1 MCEHLLTYLYF
12 RRKQLNNNCSLFNAM
27 IKDNG
32 NGTHQMLI
40 DWEFVMEILKNLKE
54 SELYYWGALSVFFE
68 LVAK

>member
-1 MCEHLLTYLYF
+1 
-12 RRKQLNNNCSLFNAM
+12 M